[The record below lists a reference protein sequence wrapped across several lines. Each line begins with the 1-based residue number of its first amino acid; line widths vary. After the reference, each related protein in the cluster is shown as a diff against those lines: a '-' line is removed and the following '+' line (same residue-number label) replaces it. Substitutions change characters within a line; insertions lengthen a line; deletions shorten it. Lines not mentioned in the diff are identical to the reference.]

1 MQFLHPLFLFATA
14 AVLVPVIIHLFYFR
28 RYKKVYFTNVSFLKE
43 LKEETAVRS
52 RLRNLLVLILR
63 CLAVIALVLG
73 FAQPFI
79 SKKGEETSDQPKFVS
94 VYLDNSL
101 SMTALNEEVD
111 LLERSKETAR
121 SIIRAYRNDD
131 QFNVVTNKLDY
142 RSRSL
147 LDKEAALSLI
157 DDINHQANVLKLDE
171 VVEFQKEIFTKTKGQ
186 RENVSYLISD
196 FQQGMQ
202 AELDNMDTLAKTYL
216 MPIRSPIVNNVSIDS
231 VWFERPVI
239 IQNQASK
246 LFVSVTNH
254 GEEAVENTRLSYTE
268 DGENKPLGQL
278 NIPAG
283 AQITDT
289 IVLTFE
295 NGGYQHLELQVS
307 DYPVQF
313 DDTFHIAFDV
323 QKIFKVLHL
332 KGNNSDAGS
341 NVFRSSSQLEVTS
354 VMLNQLDYGRVSEY
368 DLVVA
373 DELTE
378 MSSGLTS
385 TLDAYLKTG
394 GNVFYIPSP
403 QQLSTTATNYL
414 ADYKIVLGNWDEGK
428 QEVGRVNTQ
437 SYIFSGVFEN
447 ASANFYLPSTSGS
460 YKLSSGRA
468 KESVMTYRNGL
479 DYLSAFEI
487 GFGNLYVLNAP
498 LQKAFNSLSDNPSI
512 FVPMIYKMASS
523 SNEDSALAYTIGR
536 DDIVSV
542 KLDEKQ
548 SESDGVYA
556 MANEVLE
563 FIPAQQF
570 INGQIEL
577 NVYGQLNTAGTY
589 NLETPKGEKAA
600 ELAYNYDRLES
611 DLEYLTD
618 TELAE
623 IFGNGAEIIGYSLKA
638 DLTEIVQEN
647 ENGMRLWTLFLMLA
661 LLFLLGESLILR
673 FWKIN

>member
-94 VYLDNSL
+94 IYLDNSL

-121 SIIRAYRNDD
+121 SIVRAYRNDD

-142 RSRSL
+142 SSRSL

-157 DDINHQANVLKLDE
+157 DDINHQANVLQLDE
-171 VVEFQKEIFTKTKGQ
+171 VVEFQKEIFAKTKGQ

-202 AELDNMDTLAKTYL
+202 AELDNMDSLAKTYL
-216 MPIRSPIVNNVSIDS
+216 MPIRSPILNNVSIDS

-254 GEEAVENTRLSYTE
+254 GEGAVENTRLSYTE

-289 IVLTFE
+289 IALTFE

-341 NVFRSSSQLEVTS
+341 NVFKSSSQLEVTS
-354 VMLNQLDYGRVSEY
+354 VMLSQLDYGRINEY

-373 DELTE
+373 DELKE

-403 QQLSTTATNYL
+403 QQLSSTVINYL
-414 ADYKIVLGNWDEGK
+414 ADYQIVLGNWDEGK

-498 LQKAFNSLSDNPSI
+498 LQKALNSLSDNPSI

-542 KLDEKQ
+542 KLDKKQ

-556 MANEVLE
+556 MANGVNE

-589 NLETPKGEKAA
+589 NLETPKGGKAA

>member
-79 SKKGEETSDQPKFVS
+79 SKKGEEASDQPKFVS

-157 DDINHQANVLKLDE
+157 DDINHQANVLSLDE
-171 VVEFQKEIFTKTKGQ
+171 VVEFQKEIFAKTKGQ

-202 AELDNMDTLAKTYL
+202 AELDNVDTLAQTYL
-216 MPIRSPIVNNVSIDS
+216 IPIRSSIINNVSIDS

-254 GEEAVENTRLSYTE
+254 GDEAVENTRLSYTE

-283 AQITDT
+283 LQITDT
-289 IVLTFE
+289 VALTFE
-295 NGGYQHLELQVS
+295 NGGYQHLELQIS

-332 KGNNSDAGS
+332 KGNNSEAGS
-341 NVFRSSSQLEVTS
+341 NVFKSSSQLEVTS
-354 VMLNQLDYGRVSEY
+354 VVLSQLDYGRINEY

-385 TLDAYLKTG
+385 TLDAYLNTG

-414 ADYKIVLGNWDEGK
+414 ADYQIVLGNWDEGK

-512 FVPMIYKMASS
+512 FVPMVYKMASS

-542 KLDEKQ
+542 KLNEKQ

-556 MANEVLE
+556 MANGVSE

-589 NLETPKGEKAA
+589 NLEDPKGEKAA

-611 DLEYLTD
+611 DLEYITD

-623 IFGNGAEIIGYSLKA
+623 IFGSGAEIIGYSLKA

>member
-94 VYLDNSL
+94 IYLDNSL

-121 SIIRAYRNDD
+121 SIVRAYRNDD

-142 RSRSL
+142 SSRSL

-157 DDINHQANVLKLDE
+157 DDINHQANVLQLDE
-171 VVEFQKEIFTKTKGQ
+171 VVEFQKEIFAKTKGQ

-202 AELDNMDTLAKTYL
+202 AELDNMDSLAKTYL
-216 MPIRSPIVNNVSIDS
+216 MPIRSPILNNVSIDS

-289 IVLTFE
+289 IALTFE

-341 NVFRSSSQLEVTS
+341 NVFKSSSQLEVTS
-354 VMLNQLDYGRVSEY
+354 VMLSQLDYGRINEY

-373 DELTE
+373 DELKE

-403 QQLSTTATNYL
+403 QQLSSTVINYL
-414 ADYKIVLGNWDEGK
+414 ADYQIVLGNWDEGK

-542 KLDEKQ
+542 KLDKKQ

-556 MANEVLE
+556 MANGVNE

-589 NLETPKGEKAA
+589 NLETPKGGKAA

>member
-63 CLAVIALVLG
+63 CLAVVALVLG
-73 FAQPFI
+73 FAQPFV

-121 SIIRAYRNDD
+121 SIIRAYRSDD
-131 QFNVVTNKLDY
+131 QFNIVTNKLDY

-157 DDINHQANVLKLDE
+157 DDVNHQANVLKLDE
-171 VVEFQKEIFTKTKGQ
+171 IVEFQKEIFAKTKGQ
-186 RENVSYLISD
+186 RENISYLISD
-196 FQQGMQ
+196 FQLGMQ
-202 AELDNMDTLAKTYL
+202 AELNNVDTLAKTYL
-216 MPIRSPIVNNVSIDS
+216 IPIRSSILNNVSIDS

-254 GEEAVENTRLSYTE
+254 GDEAVENTRLSYTE

-283 AQITDT
+283 TQITDT

-295 NGGYQHLELQVS
+295 NGGYQHLELQIS

-313 DDTFHIAFDV
+313 DDSFHVAFDV

-332 KGNNSDAGS
+332 KGNNSVSGS
-341 NVFRSSSQLEVTS
+341 NVFKNSSQLEVTS
-354 VMLNQLDYGRVSEY
+354 VKLSQLDYGRISEY

-373 DELTE
+373 DELTDL
-378 MSSGLTS
+378 SSGLTS
-385 TLDAYLKTG
+385 TLDSYLRTG
-394 GNVFYIPSP
+394 GNIFYIPSP
-403 QQLSTTATNYL
+403 QQLSTTAANYL
-414 ADYKIVLGNWDEGK
+414 ADYQIVLGNWEDSK

-479 DYLSAFEI
+479 DYLGAFEV

-523 SNEDSALAYTIGR
+523 SNEDSALAYTIGQ
-536 DDIVSV
+536 DDIISI
-542 KLDEKQ
+542 KLDVDQ

-556 MANEVLE
+556 MANGVNE

-570 INGQIEL
+570 MNGQIEL

-589 NLETPKGEKAA
+589 KLQSPKGKKAA

-611 DLEYLTD
+611 DLEYITD
-618 TELAE
+618 TELVE

-647 ENGMRLWTLFLMLA
+647 ENGMRLWTLFLVLA

>member
-1 MQFLHPLFLFATA
+1 MQFIHPLFLFATA

-63 CLAVIALVLG
+63 CLAVIALVIG

-79 SKKGEETSDQPKFVS
+79 SDKGEEASDQPKFVS

-101 SMTALNEEVD
+101 SMSALNDEVD

-121 SIIRAYRNDD
+121 SIVRAYRNDD

-157 DDINHQANVLKLDE
+157 DDINHQANVLKLNE
-171 VVEFQKEIFTKTKGQ
+171 VVEFQKEIFAKTKGQ

-202 AELDNMDTLAKTYL
+202 AELDNVDTLAKTYL
-216 MPIRSPIVNNVSIDS
+216 IPIRSPILNNVSIDS

-246 LFVSVTNH
+246 LFVSVTNF
-254 GEEAVENTRLSYTE
+254 GDEAVENTRLSYTE

-278 NIPAG
+278 NIPART
-283 AQITDT
+283 QITDT
-289 IVLTFE
+289 IALTFE
-295 NGGYQHLELQVS
+295 NGGYQHLELQIS

-332 KGNNSDAGS
+332 KGNNSEVGT
-341 NVFRSSSQLEVTS
+341 NVFKSSSQLEVTS
-354 VMLNQLDYGRVSEY
+354 VMLNQLDYGRINEY
-368 DLVVA
+368 DLVVT
-373 DELTE
+373 DELSE
-378 MSSGLTS
+378 LSSGLIS
-385 TLDAYLKTG
+385 TLDAYLKAG

-414 ADYKIVLGNWDEGK
+414 ADYQIVLGNWDEGK

-447 ASANFYLPSTSGS
+447 VSANFYLPSTSGS

-468 KESVMTYRNGL
+468 KESIMTYRNGL

-536 DDIVSV
+536 DDIVSI
-542 KLDEKQ
+542 KLDAEQ

-556 MANEVLE
+556 MANGVSE

-570 INGQIEL
+570 VNGQIEL

-589 NLETPKGEKAA
+589 NLATPKGDKAA

-618 TELAE
+618 TELAK
-623 IFGNGAEIIGYSLKA
+623 IFGDGAEIIGYSLKA

>member
-79 SKKGEETSDQPKFVS
+79 SKKGDETSDQPKFVS
-94 VYLDNSL
+94 IYLDNSL

-121 SIIRAYRNDD
+121 SIVRAYRNDD

-171 VVEFQKEIFTKTKGQ
+171 VVEFQKEIFAKTKGQ

-202 AELDNMDTLAKTYL
+202 AELDNMDSLAKTYL
-216 MPIRSPIVNNVSIDS
+216 MPIRSPILNNVSIDS

-268 DGENKPLGQL
+268 DRENKPLGQL

-289 IVLTFE
+289 IALTFE

-341 NVFRSSSQLEVTS
+341 NVFKSSSQLEVTS
-354 VMLNQLDYGRVSEY
+354 VMLSQLDYGRINEY

-403 QQLSTTATNYL
+403 QQLSSTVINYL
-414 ADYKIVLGNWDEGK
+414 ADYQIVLGNWDEGK

-542 KLDEKQ
+542 KLDKKQ

-556 MANEVLE
+556 MANGVNE

-589 NLETPKGEKAA
+589 NLETPKGGKAA

>member
-94 VYLDNSL
+94 IYLDNSL

-121 SIIRAYRNDD
+121 SIVRAYRNDD

-142 RSRSL
+142 SSRSL

-157 DDINHQANVLKLDE
+157 DDINHQANVLQLDE
-171 VVEFQKEIFTKTKGQ
+171 VVEFQKEIFAKTKGQ

-202 AELDNMDTLAKTYL
+202 AELDNMDSLAKTYL
-216 MPIRSPIVNNVSIDS
+216 MPIRSPILNNVSIDS

-289 IVLTFE
+289 IALTFE

-341 NVFRSSSQLEVTS
+341 NVFKSSSQLEVTS
-354 VMLNQLDYGRVSEY
+354 VMLSQLDYGRINEY

-373 DELTE
+373 DELKE

-403 QQLSTTATNYL
+403 QQLSSTVINYL
-414 ADYKIVLGNWDEGK
+414 ADYQIVLGNWDEGK

-498 LQKAFNSLSDNPSI
+498 LQKALNSLSDNPSI

-542 KLDEKQ
+542 KLDKKQ

-556 MANEVLE
+556 MANGVNE

-589 NLETPKGEKAA
+589 NLETPKGGKAA

>member
-63 CLAVIALVLG
+63 CLAVVALVLG
-73 FAQPFI
+73 FAQPFV

-121 SIIRAYRNDD
+121 SIIRAYRSDD
-131 QFNVVTNKLDY
+131 QFNIVTNKLDY

-157 DDINHQANVLKLDE
+157 DDVNHQANVLKLDE
-171 VVEFQKEIFTKTKGQ
+171 IVEFQKEIFAKTKGQ
-186 RENVSYLISD
+186 RENISYLVSD
-196 FQQGMQ
+196 FQLGMQ
-202 AELDNMDTLAKTYL
+202 AELNNVDTLAKTYL
-216 MPIRSPIVNNVSIDS
+216 IPIRSSILNNVSIDS

-254 GEEAVENTRLSYTE
+254 GDEAVENTRLSYTE

-283 AQITDT
+283 TQITDT

-295 NGGYQHLELQVS
+295 NGGYQHLELQIS

-313 DDTFHIAFDV
+313 DDSFHVAFDV

-332 KGNNSDAGS
+332 KGNNSVSGS
-341 NVFRSSSQLEVTS
+341 NVFKNSSQLEVTS
-354 VMLNQLDYGRVSEY
+354 VKLSQLDYGRISEY

-373 DELTE
+373 DELTDL
-378 MSSGLTS
+378 SSGLTS
-385 TLDAYLKTG
+385 TLDSYLRTG
-394 GNVFYIPSP
+394 GNIFYIPSP
-403 QQLSTTATNYL
+403 QQLSTTAANYL
-414 ADYKIVLGNWDEGK
+414 ADYQIVLGNWEDSK

-479 DYLSAFEI
+479 DYLGAFEV

-523 SNEDSALAYTIGR
+523 SNEDSALAYTIGQ
-536 DDIVSV
+536 DDIISI
-542 KLDEKQ
+542 KLDVDQ

-556 MANEVLE
+556 MANGVNE

-570 INGQIEL
+570 MNGQIEL

-589 NLETPKGEKAA
+589 KLQSPKGKKAA

-611 DLEYLTD
+611 DLEYITD
-618 TELAE
+618 TELVE

-647 ENGMRLWTLFLMLA
+647 ENGMRLWTLFLVLA

>member
-79 SKKGEETSDQPKFVS
+79 SKKGDETSDQPKFVS
-94 VYLDNSL
+94 IYLDNSL

-121 SIIRAYRNDD
+121 SIVRAYRNDD

-171 VVEFQKEIFTKTKGQ
+171 VVEFQKEIFAKTKGQ

-202 AELDNMDTLAKTYL
+202 AELDNMDSLAKTYL
-216 MPIRSPIVNNVSIDS
+216 MPIRSPILNNVSIDS

-268 DGENKPLGQL
+268 DRENKPLGQL

-289 IVLTFE
+289 IALTFE

-313 DDTFHIAFDV
+313 DDTFYIAFDV

-341 NVFRSSSQLEVTS
+341 NVFKSSSQLEVTS
-354 VMLNQLDYGRVSEY
+354 VMLSQLDYGRINEY

-403 QQLSTTATNYL
+403 QQLSSTVINYL
-414 ADYKIVLGNWDEGK
+414 ADYQIVLGNWDEGK

-542 KLDEKQ
+542 KLDKKQ

-556 MANEVLE
+556 MANGVNE

-589 NLETPKGEKAA
+589 NLETPKGGKAA

>member
-94 VYLDNSL
+94 IYLDNSL

-121 SIIRAYRNDD
+121 SIVRAYRNDD

-142 RSRSL
+142 SSRSL

-157 DDINHQANVLKLDE
+157 DDINHQANVLQLDE
-171 VVEFQKEIFTKTKGQ
+171 VVEFQKEIFAKTKGQ

-202 AELDNMDTLAKTYL
+202 AELDNMDSLAKTYL
-216 MPIRSPIVNNVSIDS
+216 MPIRSPILNNVSIDS

-254 GEEAVENTRLSYTE
+254 GEGAVENTRLSYTE

-289 IVLTFE
+289 IALTFE

-341 NVFRSSSQLEVTS
+341 NVFKSSSQLEVTS
-354 VMLNQLDYGRVSEY
+354 VMLSQLDYGRINEY

-373 DELTE
+373 DELKE

-403 QQLSTTATNYL
+403 QPLSSTVINYL
-414 ADYKIVLGNWDEGK
+414 ADYQIVLGNWDEGK

-498 LQKAFNSLSDNPSI
+498 LQKALNSLSDNPSI

-542 KLDEKQ
+542 KLDKKQ

-556 MANEVLE
+556 MANGVNE

-589 NLETPKGEKAA
+589 NLETPKGGKAA

>member
-94 VYLDNSL
+94 IYLDNSL

-121 SIIRAYRNDD
+121 SIVKAYRNDD

-142 RSRSL
+142 SSRSL

-157 DDINHQANVLKLDE
+157 DDINHQANVLQLDE
-171 VVEFQKEIFTKTKGQ
+171 VVEFQKEIFAKTKGQ

-202 AELDNMDTLAKTYL
+202 AELDNMDSLAKTYL
-216 MPIRSPIVNNVSIDS
+216 MPIRSPILNNVSIDS

-289 IVLTFE
+289 IALTFE

-332 KGNNSDAGS
+332 KGNNSDTGS
-341 NVFRSSSQLEVTS
+341 NVFKSSSQLEVTS
-354 VMLNQLDYGRVSEY
+354 VMLSQLDYGRINEY

-378 MSSGLTS
+378 LSSGLTS

-394 GNVFYIPSP
+394 GNVFYIPNP

-414 ADYKIVLGNWDEGK
+414 AEYQIVLGNWEDSK

-437 SYIFSGVFEN
+437 SYIFSDVFEN

-487 GFGNLYVLNAP
+487 GFGNFYVLNAP

-556 MANEVLE
+556 MANGVNE

-589 NLETPKGEKAA
+589 NLETPKGGKAA

>member
-79 SKKGEETSDQPKFVS
+79 SKKGDETSDQPKFVS
-94 VYLDNSL
+94 IYLDNSL

-121 SIIRAYRNDD
+121 SIVRAYRNDD

-171 VVEFQKEIFTKTKGQ
+171 VVEFQKEIFAKTKGQ

-202 AELDNMDTLAKTYL
+202 AELDNMDSLAKTYL
-216 MPIRSPIVNNVSIDS
+216 MPIRSPILNNVSIDS

-278 NIPAG
+278 DIPAG

-289 IVLTFE
+289 IALTFE

-313 DDTFHIAFDV
+313 DDTFYIAFDV

-341 NVFRSSSQLEVTS
+341 NVFKSSSQLEVTS
-354 VMLNQLDYGRVSEY
+354 VMLSQLDYGRINEY

-403 QQLSTTATNYL
+403 QQLSSTVINYL
-414 ADYKIVLGNWDEGK
+414 ADYQIVLGNWDEGK

-542 KLDEKQ
+542 KLDKKQ

-556 MANEVLE
+556 MANGVNE

-589 NLETPKGEKAA
+589 NLETPKGGKAA

>member
-94 VYLDNSL
+94 IYLDNSL

-121 SIIRAYRNDD
+121 SIVRAYRNDD

-142 RSRSL
+142 SSRSL

-157 DDINHQANVLKLDE
+157 DDINHQANVLQLDE
-171 VVEFQKEIFTKTKGQ
+171 VVEFQKEIFAKTKGQ

-202 AELDNMDTLAKTYL
+202 AELDNMDSLAKTYL
-216 MPIRSPIVNNVSIDS
+216 MPIRSPILNNVSIDS

-254 GEEAVENTRLSYTE
+254 GEGAVENTRLSYTE

-289 IVLTFE
+289 IALTFE

-341 NVFRSSSQLEVTS
+341 NVFKSSSQLEVTS
-354 VMLNQLDYGRVSEY
+354 VMLSQLDYGRINEY

-373 DELTE
+373 DELKE

-403 QQLSTTATNYL
+403 QQLSSTVINYL
-414 ADYKIVLGNWDEGK
+414 ADYQIVLGNWDEGK

-542 KLDEKQ
+542 KLDKKQ

-556 MANEVLE
+556 MANGVNE

-589 NLETPKGEKAA
+589 NLETPKGGKAA